1 MLDSTIIVYLLFSG
15 IIFLIGCAVFHHYTE
30 EIPRH
35 KWDDMME
42 DFTKRAEMDRLL
54 EEK

>member
-1 MLDSTIIVYLLFSG
+1 MSENTLMLYLGFFGIV
-15 IIFLIGCAVFHHYTE
+15 FLIGWGVFHHYTE

-42 DFTKRAEMDRLL
+42 DFNKTRMP
-54 EEK
+54 